1 MSLRTLFS
9 AGLACAAALA
19 AAGDGSAPATAPA
32 AASAPAPVENP
43 VLPGFKLASL
53 DGRVVDTAAEQRGRP
68 LLIAYWAHWCIPCN
82 QEAPRL
88 RALKREW
95 GERLLLI
102 GIAASDG
109 QKAPDA
115 RAFVKKYALNYPN
128 VYDAD
133 GGLAVLYHI
142 EAIPQLLLI
151 APDGRL
157 LLRTMSVEAAQQ
169 ALDERFAPPAPV
181 ASPRDKTARR
191 RPGAA
196 RG

>member
-1 MSLRTLFS
+1 MNPRALFS
-9 AGLACAAALA
+9 IGLACAAALA
-19 AAGDGSAPATAPA
+19 AFGGGSAPA
-32 AASAPAPVENP
+32 SAPPVGENP
-43 VLPGFKLASL
+43 VLPGFKLAAL

-88 RALKREW
+88 RELKRSW

-102 GIAASDG
+102 GIAASDN
-109 QKAPDA
+109 QKEAEA
-115 RAFVKKYALNYPN
+115 RAFAKRYALNYPN
-128 VYDAD
+128 VFDAD

-157 LLRTMSVEAAQQ
+157 LVRTMSVETARQ

-181 ASPRDKTARR
+181 AAPGDKAGRR
-191 RPGAA
+191 RAGRATP
-196 RG
+196 